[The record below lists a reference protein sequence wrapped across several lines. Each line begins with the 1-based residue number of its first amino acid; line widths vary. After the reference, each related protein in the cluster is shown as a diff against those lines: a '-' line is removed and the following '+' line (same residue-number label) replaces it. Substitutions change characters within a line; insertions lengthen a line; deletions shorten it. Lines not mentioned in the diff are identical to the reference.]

1 MEMHQVRYFLA
12 VAEVL
17 NFTQA
22 AKSCNVSQPSLTR
35 AIKLLEEEFGGQ
47 LFHRERANTH
57 LSELGRTVRPHLQQ
71 VYEKAHTAKE
81 LAKDLKRLKK
91 ATLKLGIMCT
101 IAPTQLIDLIASVQS
116 RHDGIEIELL
126 DAKAATLQE
135 RLLSGDLE
143 VAIYCIPGAEVDERL
158 HAMPLFQEQM
168 MIVVPPGHPFAAK
181 NAVFGNDLN
190 GQPYLNRVNCEF
202 NEYGGAV
209 LGERGVS
216 AKTVY
221 KTERDDWILAMVRSG
236 LGFGFMPQYCVTDPA
251 VVARPLVEP
260 EFWRTVNLV
269 TVRGRPH
276 SPAVGALVRE
286 AMRVKWRGEPAL
298 AVKNEKDR
306 TSNKDDPSTG
316 SSPS

>member
-12 VAEVL
+12 VAELL

-57 LSELGRTVRPHLQQ
+57 LTELGRTVRPHLQL
-71 VYEKAHTAKE
+71 VYEKAHVAKE

-101 IAPTQLIDLIASVQS
+101 IAPSQLIDLIASVQS

-126 DAKAATLQE
+126 DANAATLQQ
-135 RLLSGDLE
+135 RLLGGELE
-143 VAIYCIPGAEVDERL
+143 VAIYCTPGEEVDDRL

-168 MIVVPPGHPFAAK
+168 MIVIPPEHPFAAK
-181 NAVFGNDLN
+181 DSVRGTDLH

-202 NEYGGAV
+202 NEYGGVV
-209 LGERGVS
+209 LGERGV
-216 AKTVY
+216 AVRTVY

-236 LGFGFMPQYCVTDPA
+236 LGFGFMPEYCVTDAA

-286 AMRVKWRGEPAL
+286 AMRVKWRGENAI
-298 AVKNEKDR
+298 AVQNER
-306 TSNKDDPSTG
+306 ERPSNGETPPD
-316 SSPS
+316 SSRG

>member
-22 AKSCNVSQPSLTR
+22 AKTCNVSQPSLTR

-57 LSELGRTVRPHLQQ
+57 LTELGRTVRPHLQQ
-71 VYEKAHTAKE
+71 VYDKAHIAKE

-101 IAPTQLIDLIASVQS
+101 IAPTQLIDLIASVQT
-116 RHDGIEIELL
+116 RHDGIEVELL
-126 DAKAATLQE
+126 DANAATLQE

-168 MIVVPPGHPFAAK
+168 MIVVPPEHPFAAK
-181 NAVFGNDLN
+181 NAVFGSDLD

-202 NEYGGAV
+202 NEYGGAA
-209 LGERGVS
+209 LGKRGVS
-216 AKTVY
+216 VRTVY

-286 AMRVKWRGEPAL
+286 AMRVKWRGEIAI
-298 AVKNEKDR
+298 AVQNEKER
-306 TSNKDDPSTG
+306 PNSKDDDATG
-316 SSPS
+316 SSPR

>member
-12 VAEVL
+12 VADLL
-17 NFTQA
+17 NFTKA
-22 AKSCNVSQPSLTR
+22 ANSCNVSQPSLTR

-57 LSELGRTVRPHLQQ
+57 LTELGRTVRPHLQQ
-71 VYEKAHTAKE
+71 VYDKAHTAKQ
-81 LAKDLKRLKK
+81 LAKDLKRLKR

-101 IAPTQLIDLIASVQS
+101 IAPTHLIDLISSVQS
-116 RHDGIEIELL
+116 RHEGIEIELV
-126 DAKAATLQE
+126 DAKASTLQE
-135 RLLSGDLE
+135 RLLSGELE
-143 VAIYCIPGAEVDERL
+143 VAIYGIPGAEVDGRL

-168 MIVVPPGHPFAAK
+168 MIVVPPEHPFAAK
-181 NAVFGNDLN
+181 NAVLGSELD
-190 GQPYLNRVNCEF
+190 GHPYLNRVNCEF
-202 NEYGGAV
+202 NEYGGSV
-209 LGERGVS
+209 LGGRGIAV
-216 AKTVY
+216 KTVY

-251 VVARPLVEP
+251 VVARPLLDP

-286 AMRVKWRGEPAL
+286 AMRVKWRGESAI
-298 AVKNEKDR
+298 AVQKEKER
-306 TSNKDDPSTG
+306 AGNG
-316 SSPS
+316 EEE

>member
-12 VAEVL
+12 VADTL

-57 LSELGRTVRPHLQQ
+57 LTELGRTVRPHLQL
-71 VYEKAHTAKE
+71 VYDKANVAKE

-101 IAPTQLIDLIASVQS
+101 IAPTQLIDLIASVQN
-116 RHDGIEIELL
+116 RHEGIEIELL
-126 DAKAATLQE
+126 DAKAASLQD

-143 VAIYCIPGAEVDERL
+143 VAIYCTPGEELDERL

-168 MIVVPPGHPFAAK
+168 MIVVPPEHPFAEK
-181 NAVFGNDLN
+181 KAVAGVDLH

-202 NEYGGAV
+202 NEYGGIV
-209 LGERGVS
+209 LGERGISVR
-216 AKTVY
+216 TVY
-221 KTERDDWILAMVRSG
+221 RTERDDWIIAMVRSG
-236 LGFGFMPQYCVTDPA
+236 LGFGFMPQFCITDPG
-251 VVARPLVEP
+251 VVARPLIDP
-260 EFWRTVNLV
+260 EFWRVVNLV

-286 AMRVKWRGEPAL
+286 AMRVKWKGEPAL
-298 AVKNEKDR
+298 AVRQEKDR
-306 TSNKDDPSTG
+306 STSNSEASTG
-316 SSPS
+316 VSPN